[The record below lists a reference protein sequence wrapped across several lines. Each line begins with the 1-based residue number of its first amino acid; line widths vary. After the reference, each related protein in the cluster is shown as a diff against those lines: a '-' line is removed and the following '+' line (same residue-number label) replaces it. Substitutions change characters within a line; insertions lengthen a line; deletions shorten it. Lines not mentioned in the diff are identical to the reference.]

1 MKQKN
6 IAVAGRREKVTVGL
20 VMIYVILGIATLFSF
35 IPFWHIIACSFSAS
49 EDVVNTPFLLF
60 PKHFTLD
67 TMRYVFSSKNIVN
80 SVLITA
86 VGTVLSL
93 SMTALMA
100 YPLSRKNLRFRN
112 QIMFILVLTMVFHPG
127 MIPNFLNVKSFGLYN
142 SRWAL
147 ILPGMIGTYNL
158 VLVRNFYESL
168 PESMIESAKI
178 DGASDWKIFTKMVI
192 PLSKPIYATVGLFY
206 AVGYWNSYVDAILFL
221 DKSKLW
227 PIQVWLRNIVLMA
240 QLDLGAEAGSAVEAA
255 INLQSLRSATI
266 LIATIPILL
275 VYPFVQKHFVKG
287 IMLGSVKG

>member
-1 MKQKN
+1 
-6 IAVAGRREKVTVGL
+6 
-20 VMIYVILGIATLFSF
+20 MIYVILGIATLFSF

-67 TMRYVFSSKNIVN
+67 TMRYVFSSKNIVGALFN

-192 PLSKPIYATVGLFY
+192 PPVQTDLCYRGFVLRGRLLEQLCGCNPIFGQEQVVADSGL
-206 AVGYWNSYVDAILFL
+206 V
-221 DKSKLW
+221 
-227 PIQVWLRNIVLMA
+227 A
-240 QLDLGAEAGSAVEAA
+240 QYRSDGAAGSWC
-255 INLQSLRSATI
+255 RGR
-266 LIATIPILL
+266 
-275 VYPFVQKHFVKG
+275 FCR
-287 IMLGSVKG
+287 